1 MYNLF
6 RKLYVIYAVETAGS
20 GSMSTEQSKKHLK
33 QENSLEAK
41 TISRTNM
48 SCILE
53 FDGASKG
60 NPGKAGAGAILRNL
74 DGSVICRL
82 REGLGVVTNNVA
94 EYQALLLGMKF
105 ALKKGY
111 KQIQVQGDSKLVC
124 MQVEDLWQTKN
135 QNMASLCK
143 EVKGLKDSFLSFHI
157 NHVKRV
163 KIVCKLAYFEF

>member
-6 RKLYVIYAVETAGS
+6 RKLYDIYAVVNLPLPYITCLDSSESFKNHSPHHHMSYLNSDFSDTYQETAGS

-41 TISRTNM
+41 TISRTNVSTCKDWHVQM

-74 DGSVICRL
+74 DGSVVDMQQPFMWL
-82 REGLGVVTNNVA
+82 
-94 EYQALLLGMKF
+94 YSS
-105 ALKKGY
+105 LK
-111 KQIQVQGDSKLVC
+111 
-124 MQVEDLWQTKN
+124 
-135 QNMASLCK
+135 
-143 EVKGLKDSFLSFHI
+143 
-157 NHVKRV
+157 
-163 KIVCKLAYFEF
+163 